1 MPTPK
6 FKVLDVRLPLAR
18 GEEPF
23 TLIRTQV
30 DQLTPGHGLTV
41 VAPFVPA
48 PLIEMLKGEGFSST
62 MERRSDG
69 AWAVNVWR
77 E

>member
-1 MPTPK
+1 MSVPK
-6 FKVLDVRLPLAR
+6 FKVLDIRPLLAG

-23 TLIRTQV
+23 SAIRRHV

-41 VAPFVPA
+41 IAPFVPA
-48 PLIEMLKGEGFSST
+48 PLIELLRAEGFQST

-69 AWAVNVWR
+69 AWSVNFWK